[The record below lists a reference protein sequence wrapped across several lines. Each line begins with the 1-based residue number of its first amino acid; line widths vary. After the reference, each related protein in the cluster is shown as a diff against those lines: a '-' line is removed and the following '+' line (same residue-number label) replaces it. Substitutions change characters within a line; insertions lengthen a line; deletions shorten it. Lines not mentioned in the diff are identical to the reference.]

1 MTLFRSL
8 LRQQVLLFIMFTL
21 LFWGLMF
28 SSMRTYISGQQQ
40 TATANAVHSLGLALV
55 PYLANGDRVGAESVL
70 KAAFDGGNYDE
81 IRLSFLS
88 AADPVI
94 LRQQDEITGL
104 VPQWFFRLP
113 LFEPLQQEQE
123 LTAGWLQLG
132 KLQVQA
138 ASQQPYQELWRLSLR
153 LLSGVSVLMLLTGLL
168 LAKTLRKQ
176 LQPVDALRVR
186 AESVAQRRFADV
198 PLPLPP
204 SQDLRA
210 LTQAFNL
217 MEEEI
222 ARAFQE
228 QSQAVAV
235 LHREAYE
242 DVTTGLANRR
252 WFRQQLETAVTEH
265 TGGVLFLLEL
275 DVLSTQ
281 YETTQNQMADKL
293 AYQLALA
300 IRQFLSGRPEVLLG
314 RTRLAEFAVW
324 YPGLG
329 VRSDL
334 RQAEEVAAQL
344 LNVIRLHVS
353 DVVEPREMS
362 DAFLGGVVSDGY
374 HAAHTLLAT
383 ADMALHRAKKEIGQF
398 YLHTG
403 SFQPVLQGKQ
413 EWRPAVLAALA
424 DPQAIQVVLQPVFG
438 EQGKVL
444 HQEAFVRLRLNSQW
458 VTAAD
463 WLPMVEA
470 IGLASAVDLV
480 VIQHIRQMSYTGTVA
495 INLSNSSIYHNEF
508 SHQLAQILSPS
519 KSSAS
524 KEKDAGDKFEIIFEL
539 SEAGLLSNPA
549 ASLQFVNTLTAQGWR
564 WGLDQFGRSSNG
576 TSYLAQFTPEYV
588 KLDYGYTHTA
598 EDGPA
603 SKVIAALCR
612 LIHQR
617 TRYAIATRVENKV
630 QWDHLAGLGVN
641 GFQGF
646 GMQPLMD
653 GRTNSELSGVVVN
666 LHSVDSTDR
675 VH

>member
-1 MTLFRSL
+1 MTLFKSL
-8 LRQQVLLFIMFTL
+8 LRQQIFLFIMFTL

-28 SSMRTYISGQQQ
+28 SSMRTYISGQQR
-40 TATANAVHSLGLALV
+40 TSTVNAVHSLGLALV

-81 IRLSFLS
+81 IRLIFLS
-88 AADPVI
+88 STAPVI
-94 LRQQDEITGL
+94 LNQHDEKFSE
-104 VPQWFFRLP
+104 VPNWFLRLP

-176 LQPVDALRVR
+176 LRPVDALRVR
-186 AESVAQRRFADV
+186 ADAVAQRRFADV

-217 MEEEI
+217 MEEAI

-228 QSQAVAV
+228 QAQAVAV

-275 DVLSTQ
+275 DVLSHQ
-281 YETTQNQMADKL
+281 YETTQNQVADQL

-300 IRQFLSGRPEVLLG
+300 IRQFLSGRPEVLVG

-344 LNVIRLHVS
+344 LNVIRLQVS
-353 DVVEPREMS
+353 DVVEPCEMPV
-362 DAFLGGVVSDGY
+362 AFLGGIVSDGH

-383 ADMALHRAKKEIGQF
+383 ADMALQRAKKESSQF

-403 SFQPVLQGKQ
+403 AFQPVLQGKQ

-424 DPQAIQVVLQPVFG
+424 NPQAIQVALQPVFG
-438 EQGKVL
+438 EQGEVL
-444 HQEAFVRLRLNSQW
+444 HQEAFVRLRLNEQW

-480 VIQHIRQMSYTGTVA
+480 VIQHIRQMPYTGTVA
-495 INLSNSSIYHNEF
+495 INLSNSSIYHAEF
-508 SHQLAQILSPS
+508 VSQLALMTLQT
-519 KSSAS
+519 
-524 KEKDAGDKFEIIFEL
+524 KEKDSGEQSEVIFEL

-549 ASLQFVNTLTAQGWR
+549 GSLQFVSALTSLGWR
-564 WGLDQFGRSSNG
+564 WGLDQFGRSSSG
-576 TSYLAQFTPEYV
+576 TGYLAQFTPEYI

-617 TRYAIATRVENKV
+617 THYAIATRVENKA
-630 QWDHLAGLGVN
+630 QWDHLAALGVN

-653 GRTNSELSGVVVN
+653 VRANSNLSGELV
-666 LHSVDSTDR
+666 SIQGMDSTDR

>member
-8 LRQQVLLFIMFTL
+8 LRQQILLLIMFTL

-28 SSMRTYISGQQQ
+28 SSMQAYISGQQR
-40 TATANAVHSLGLALV
+40 TATVNAVHSLGLALV
-55 PYLANGDRVGAESVL
+55 PYLANGDRLGAESVL

-81 IRLSFLS
+81 IRLTFLS
-88 AADPVI
+88 SLPPV
-94 LRQQDEITGL
+94 LLNQHDEIPVR
-104 VPQWFFRLP
+104 VPQWFLQLP
-113 LFEPLQQEQE
+113 LFSPLKQEQE
-123 LTAGWLQLG
+123 LTVGWLQLG
-132 KLQVQA
+132 KLEVQA

-153 LLSGVSVLMLLTGLL
+153 LLWGVMGLMLLTGLL
-168 LAKTLRKQ
+168 LARTLRQQ
-176 LQPVDALRVR
+176 LRPVDILRAR
-186 AESVAQRRFADV
+186 AEAVAQRRFADI

-228 QSQAVAV
+228 QAQAVAI

-275 DVLSTQ
+275 DILSHH
-281 YETTQNQMADKL
+281 YTTTHNQVADKL
-293 AYQLALA
+293 AHQLAMA
-300 IRQFLSGRPEVLLG
+300 MRQFLSGRPEVLVG

-329 VRSDL
+329 IRSDL

-353 DVVEPREMS
+353 DVAGMS
-362 DAFLGGVVSDGY
+362 EKAAAFLGGVVSDGH

-383 ADMALHRAKKEIGQF
+383 ADMALHRAKKESCQF

-403 SFQPVLQGKQ
+403 AFQPVLQGKQ

-424 DPQAIQVVLQPVFG
+424 DPGAIQVVLQPVFS
-438 EQGKVL
+438 EQGEVL
-444 HQEAFVRLRLNSQW
+444 HQEAFVRLRLGEQW

-470 IGLASAVDLV
+470 IGLAAAVDLV
-480 VIQHIRQMSYTGTVA
+480 VIQHIRQLSYTGTVA
-495 INLSNSSIYHNEF
+495 INLSNSSIHYADF
-508 SHQLAQILSPS
+508 ISHLSKMAVRTESEGAEAKSDVIL
-519 KSSAS
+519 
-524 KEKDAGDKFEIIFEL
+524 EL
-539 SEAGLLSNPA
+539 SESGLLSNPA
-549 ASLQFVNTLTAQGWR
+549 VSQQFVAALESNGWR
-564 WGLDQFGRSSNG
+564 WGLDQFGRSTAG
-576 TSYLAQFTPEYV
+576 TGYLAQFTPEYV

-617 TRYAIATRVENKV
+617 TGYAIATRVENKV
-630 QWDHLAGLGVN
+630 QWDHLAALGVN

-653 GRTNSELSGVVVN
+653 VQSKTETVETVDVPDASVVT
-666 LHSVDSTDR
+666 DST
-675 VH
+675 HSTH